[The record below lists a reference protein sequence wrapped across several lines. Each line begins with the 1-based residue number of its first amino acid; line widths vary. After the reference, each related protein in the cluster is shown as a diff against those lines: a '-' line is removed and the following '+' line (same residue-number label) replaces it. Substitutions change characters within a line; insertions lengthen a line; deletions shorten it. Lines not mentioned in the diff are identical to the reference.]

1 MTVETVKTYAAR
13 RRLKVGSEFRD
24 GPRRTVDP
32 VTVEHLVPEAHL
44 WHKAESLLHT
54 GYMSEV
60 EVPIE
65 DLFAAL
71 ELRQISSADSLEIL
85 ARLGLRDGVTAHGT
99 HKSPR
104 AAEARTPVTREA
116 AKELEPGRQPGPG
129 QFRNRRK
136 PVKPAKAPA
145 KKSAA
150 RPVRTRETAKPTTTS
165 SKRSGTAVMIALRKE
180 VDDSE

>member
-44 WHKAESLLHT
+44 WHKAEALLHT
-54 GYMSEV
+54 GYMREV
-60 EVPIE
+60 EVPIA

-71 ELRQISSADSLEIL
+71 ELREISSADCLEIL
-85 ARLGLRDGVTAHGT
+85 ARLGLRDGITAHGT

-116 AKELEPGRQPGPG
+116 AKELAPGREVGPG

-136 PVKPAKAPA
+136 PVKAAKAPA
-145 KKSAA
+145 KKAPA
-150 RPVRTRETAKPTTTS
+150 KRVRTQETPKPTTTS
-165 SKRSGTAVMIALRKE
+165 NKRSGTAVMIALRKE